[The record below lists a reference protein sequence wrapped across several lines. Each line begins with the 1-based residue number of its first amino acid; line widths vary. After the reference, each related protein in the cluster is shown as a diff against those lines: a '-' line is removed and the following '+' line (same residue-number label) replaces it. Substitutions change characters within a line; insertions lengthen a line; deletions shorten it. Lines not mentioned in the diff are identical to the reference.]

1 MDFQV
6 VGKGV
11 GTNIYVAYLNDRF
24 LIFFSFF
31 GFFLGPHLRHMEVSR
46 LGVE

>member
-11 GTNIYVAYLNDRF
+11 GPNIYVAYLNDRF

-31 GFFLGPHLRHMEVSR
+31 GFFFRAAPAAYGSFQAR
-46 LGVE
+46 G